1 MDKETEV
8 GSEKLWKSR
17 MQRPNAVTK
26 LRRLSSKKSTSESG
40 SRDAGRM
47 DKTLWQWEVCVWGG
61 HLREMGLVS
70 TLDPLCCCGL
80 SADYPSS
87 AIGDSGKNPCGP
99 RARAGISVNNKSIVL
114 MTASPAKPGRWEHP
128 MQWLRVMRR

>member
-1 MDKETEV
+1 MSLGPEMLAEWTRLC
-8 GSEKLWKSR
+8 GS
-17 MQRPNAVTK
+17 
-26 LRRLSSKKSTSESG
+26 
-40 SRDAGRM
+40 GRC
-47 DKTLWQWEVCVWGG
+47 VCGGG

-99 RARAGISVNNKSIVL
+99 RARVGISVNNKSIVL